1 MNLSEYQKRAEET
14 AIFPK
19 SDKTLALSYVLL
31 GLSSETGEICG
42 KLKKIIRDMGGRMTK
57 EDRNS
62 IKNELGDA
70 LWYIAMLSREL
81 NIDLNEVARSN
92 LRKLRSRK
100 ERNVISGSGDHR

>member
-31 GLSSETGEICG
+31 GLTSETGEICG

-57 EDRNS
+57 EDRSS

-81 NIDLNEVARSN
+81 NIDLNEVAMSN

-100 ERNVISGSGDHR
+100 ERHVLSGSGDNR